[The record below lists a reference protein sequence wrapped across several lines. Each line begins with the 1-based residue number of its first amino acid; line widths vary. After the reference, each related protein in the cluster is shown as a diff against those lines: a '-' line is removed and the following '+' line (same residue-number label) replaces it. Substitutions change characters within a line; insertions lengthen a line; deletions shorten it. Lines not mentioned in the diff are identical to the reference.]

1 MGISWGYHGVIMG
14 ISWGYHG
21 DIMGIS
27 WGYHGD
33 IMGISW
39 GYHEDIIGISLG
51 YQGGI
56 MGMSWGYGMVAWVF
70 WSSQMFSLW
79 ELSLNCGTGL
89 VQQSLLCLC
98 QPIRNKYFAIY
109 NTSF

>member
-1 MGISWGYHGVIMG
+1 MRISWGYHGDIMG

-39 GYHEDIIGISLG
+39 GYQEGIR
-51 YQGGI
+51 
-56 MGMSWGYGMVAWVF
+56 GMSWGYGLVALVVRN
-70 WSSQMFSLW
+70 SQMFSLL

-98 QPIRNKYFAIY
+98 QPIRNQYFAIY